1 MSQFWSP
8 DEVRR
13 SPDDHQNKKRILT
26 NLEVI
31 MYTETLYGPTV
42 GHGLSKVSIF
52 LIFHIFLS
60 STLHLILF
68 WGTFLRSGRG
78 PDKVRTKSGRLKTQ
92 NAWRKAWYIFIY
104 FRKRVPDRNWT
115 FRQTSWWSMAPI
127 SSFWTSRPDFVR
139 TSPDLVRTSSGPYCN
154 VFNTIYKVR
163 IGGHN

>member
-13 SPDDHQNKKRILT
+13 SPDDHQNKKRVLT

-31 MYTETLYGPTV
+31 MYTEMLYGPTV

-52 LIFHIFLS
+52 LIFNIFLS
-60 STLHLILF
+60 SSLHLILF

-78 PDKVRTKSGRLKTQ
+78 SNEVRTKSGRLKIK
-92 NAWRKAWYIFIY
+92 NAWWQAWYIFKISENV
-104 FRKRVPDRNWT
+104 FLIEIEHSAN

-127 SSFWTSRPDFVR
+127 SSFLTPRPDFVR
-139 TSPDLVRTSSGPYCN
+139 TWSGPYCN
-154 VFNTIYKVR
+154 AFNTIYKVR